1 MTHYK
6 NTISNY
12 PNNLTVIDKT
22 SDQSIQNLALTIA
35 QAAEDRKGSDITIL
49 KVTEVSFLTDYF
61 VIITG
66 FSRTQVK
73 AIADAIEEKV
83 YQTHQQVP
91 RQTEG
96 KQDGNW
102 ILQDFGDVIV
112 HIFLPEEREFYNL
125 EAFWGHA
132 ERLEFSTLEVKQ
144 ASPS

>member
-1 MTHYK
+1 M
-6 NTISNY
+6 
-12 PNNLTVIDKT
+12 IDKT

-35 QAAEDRKGSDITIL
+35 QAAEDRKGSDITVL

-73 AIADAIEEKV
+73 AIAEAIEEKV

-132 ERLEFSTLEVKQ
+132 ERLEFSTLEVTQ
-144 ASPS
+144 ASSS